1 MTKKPIKAHCKRK
14 NCHEPVYD
22 NVDARHHYLCEQHYD
37 TKMRNINRRY
47 DKGKQQ
53 CERQGCKR
61 YIKKTQNKRF
71 CSNACRHRASRV
83 VDNSLMTKTIRHSY
97 WRNIERFIQLNPK
110 QMGSIDSLTDIAEM
124 IKLYTLKA
132 KYQKSYV
139 AYDESEDEIVKLL
152 PFLSLDL
159 CHLYPNSL
167 GGKNTGLNTLIAPTK
182 INRKRR
188 HKLPASCPYPILM
201 GQQSE
206 NECIPMTGSLY
217 QYLNDYCSDEEILA
231 LFQEIG
237 KLKEYY
243 FYRPKEVNFELAL
256 ESLLLSQL
264 LCDECRR
271 LGLKQISIKFNALK
285 KLFLLDGYFCEII
298 AICLFYALLSG
309 DEDKLIESLLNYSD
323 TQIIQA
329 KSNDGESILQYEYN
343 DMVQLQIIWQEK
355 IEDFVSAIFGVNI
368 RDEKNK
374 KVFYLSFFTKPK
386 GEDEDGTEEPKSV

>member
-1 MTKKPIKAHCKRK
+1 MTKERIKARCKRP

-22 NVDARHHYLCEQHYD
+22 NVDARRHYLCEQHYD
-37 TKMRNINRRY
+37 IKMRNMNRRFN
-47 DKGKQQ
+47 KGKQK
-53 CERQGCKR
+53 CERQGCEQF
-61 YIKKTQNKRF
+61 IKKTQNKRF

-83 VDNSLMTKTIRHSY
+83 VDNNLITKTIRHSY
-97 WRNIERFIQLNPK
+97 WRNTERFIQLNPK
-110 QMGSIDSLTDIAEM
+110 QMGSIDSLMDIAEM
-124 IKLYTLKA
+124 IGLYTRKA

-139 AYDESEDEIVKLL
+139 KYAASEGGVIKLS

-159 CHLYPNSL
+159 CHFYPNSA
-167 GGKNTGLNTLIAPTK
+167 GGKNTARNTILAPSK

-188 HKLPASCPYPILM
+188 NKLPASCPYQILM
-201 GQQSE
+201 GKQSE

-217 QYLNDYCSDEEILA
+217 QHLNDYCRDDEILV

-256 ESLLLSQL
+256 NSLLLSQL
-264 LCDECRR
+264 LCDECHR
-271 LGLKQISIKFNALK
+271 LGLKNISAKFNTLK
-285 KLFLLDGYFCEII
+285 QLFSLDNYFCEVI

-323 TQIIQA
+323 TQMIQT

-343 DMVQLQIIWQEK
+343 DMVQLQIIWQQK
-355 IEDFVSAIFGVNI
+355 IEDFVSAIFDVDI

-374 KVFYLSFFTKPK
+374 EAFYFSFFTTPK
-386 GEDEDGTEEPKSV
+386 GDNKEGSEEPE